1 MAFKTIV
8 LSDELPCRVRQ
19 LGLFEL
25 DGKGREV
32 IGPYRYTMLSATGQF
47 LEDEYVLP
55 TDPADIPIKPDKP
68 LNELTPEEQEE
79 LTAFETYQAALL
91 HEQKRVES
99 YEGYVNDIAAYILAN
114 CLDPA
119 DRNRLQNADDWDRV
133 YSAAVIPQLTEKGVA
148 DTLRDTF
155 PGFIWGIGGT
165 GRLDAAERW
174 QGQELGYTAMGTGNN
189 Q

>member
-1 MAFKTIV
+1 MAFKSIT
-8 LSDELPCRVRQ
+8 LSDNQPCKVRQ

-32 IGPYRYTMLSATGQF
+32 LGLYRYTMLSATGQF

-55 TDPADIPIKPDKP
+55 TDPADIPVKPDKP
-68 LNELTPEEQEE
+68 INELTPEEQEE
-79 LTAFETYQAALL
+79 LRAFETYQAALL

-119 DRNRLQNADDWDRV
+119 DRNRLQDADDWDRV
-133 YSAAVIPQLTEKGVA
+133 HNAAVIPQLEMGGLA
-148 DTLRDTF
+148 RCLAETF
-155 PGFIWGIGGT
+155 PGFIQGYGYFGRDDVGG
-165 GRLDAAERW
+165 GR
-174 QGQELGYTAMGTGNN
+174 QGQSSSLEAVGV
-189 Q
+189 